1 MLQGGRE
8 QDGDEVAEQT
18 IYEAYYPELV
28 ATFTGNLLAD
38 TLLYPLETILHRL
51 YLQVIVCLCLTS

>member
-1 MLQGGRE
+1 
-8 QDGDEVAEQT
+8 VTEQT
-18 IYEAYYPELV
+18 IYETHYPELV

-51 YLQVIVCLCLTS
+51 YLQVIVWIYGFVNAGCKLQTDLES